1 MKVSELINKLSDLD
15 QDKEI
20 YAGDYDMEYG
30 EDIYIPIVKIEYVKD
45 QNFYS
50 LE

>member
-20 YAGDYDMEYG
+20 YAGEYDMEWG
-30 EDIYIPIVKIEYVKD
+30 EDIYIPIVKVEYVED
-45 QNFYS
+45 QKFYS